1 MSREIFNFVQ
11 RPKLRRSKIDLSYQN
26 AFTCKLGELIPCYW
40 EEVIPTDRAVFSA
53 APFVRALPLSA
64 PIMGQLDLR
73 MYYFFVPFHIIWDDF
88 EEFITGGR
96 DGIST
101 PVMPYLPPVSN
112 STYSR
117 GRNLLLD
124 YFKLA
129 NVSQGAGNTLVL
141 SHPKVSAL
149 QILAYWKIYDD
160 YFRDQNLSPS
170 LFDDTQSVYIK
181 TTSGEFMSLDTG
193 VQGHQLARV
202 ATKAWDKD
210 LFTSALPFAQRG
222 ASVAIPIADKF
233 NLYYQPDSSDER
245 YGVYAKA
252 DLFHPSD
259 EMVDL
264 SLHSSGFESSPV
276 NPVGSITAALD
287 RYGNTF
293 NINDLREAS
302 AIQRFLEFNAIGGS
316 RYKEQVAMHFG
327 GRVADYRLNRPE
339 FICGMKTPVLSSQV
353 LQQSQTN
360 GDSVLGTQGGNLVA
374 SGMVKPRRYAF
385 EEHGLVIGLMSI
397 TPRSV
402 YSQGVS
408 RFALKDDKFDF
419 FFPYFENLGEQEIY
433 NAEIYAQGNT
443 GDMNSFGYGPRYYEY
458 KHRENEAHGDFVKS
472 LSYWIPQRRFSSMPA
487 LNQDFISVDVEKER
501 SLNNIFA
508 VTDNTQDQFYC
519 VVQNIAKFNRPMS
532 KYSKFLLR

>member
-1 MSREIFNFVQ
+1 MSREIFNFIQ

-26 AFTCKLGELIPCYW
+26 AFTCKMGELIPFYW

-96 DGIST
+96 DGISA
-101 PVMPYLPPVSN
+101 PVMPYISN
-112 STYSR
+112 AVQDSYIR

-124 YFKLA
+124 YFKL
-129 NVSQGAGNTLVL
+129 GNISGGSNNTTIV
-141 SHPKVSAL
+141 SHPRVSAL
-149 QILAYWKIYDD
+149 QIIAYWKIFDD

-170 LFDDTQSVYIK
+170 LFDENEVHHIP
-181 TTSGEFMSLDTG
+181 TTSGEFINLDEG
-193 VQGHQLARV
+193 VQGWQLARV
-202 ATKAWDKD
+202 ANKAWDKD

-222 ASVAIPIADKF
+222 NSVAIP
-233 NLYYQPDSSDER
+233 
-245 YGVYAKA
+245 
-252 DLFHPSD
+252 
-259 EMVDL
+259 
-264 SLHSSGFESSPV
+264 
-276 NPVGSITAALD
+276 VGSGEVFYNPEDTDKYYSVRANMDQKTGDTTLHTNGASFDDPAFGTLVS
-287 RYGNTF
+287 RPTNVNTF

-353 LQQSQTN
+353 LQQSQTSGN
-360 GDSVLGTQGGNLVA
+360 SVLGTQGGNLVA
-374 SGMVKPRRYAF
+374 SGVVKPRRYSF

-408 RFALKDDKFDF
+408 RFALKSDKFDF

-433 NAEIYAQGNT
+433 NAEIYSQGNSI
-443 GDMNSFGYGPRYYEY
+443 DMNSFGYGPRFYEY

-472 LSYWIPQRRFSSMPA
+472 LSYWIPQRRFSSLPG
-487 LNQDFISVDVEKER
+487 LNQDFISVDPAKEQ

-508 VTDNTQDQFYC
+508 VTDDAQDQFYC
-519 VVQNIAKFNRPMS
+519 VIQNIAKFNRPMS